1 MDQEDVCQNTA
12 DAADAMDADETGTFA
27 AFKFSD
33 KIRKGVEAAGFKVP
47 SPVQRDAI
55 PYVLAGRDLI
65 AQAQTGTGK
74 TAAFALP
81 AMQRMTLNRGIELLV
96 ITPTRE
102 LATQV
107 SGEIHRLGRFA
118 GVETGTVYGG
128 QSYGVQLRM
137 LERGVHALVATPGRL
152 LDLLRSGKLAGM
164 RPWMVVLDEA
174 DEMLDMGFLD
184 DVKEILSHVKEEHQT
199 LLFSATMPDPIR
211 RLAEKFMRDPVSVRT
226 VEDQAA
232 TKADIRQIY
241 HVIAESE
248 REVALVRLLESLRP
262 RKSIVFCRTREETD
276 RLQEALSSHGFGARA
291 LHGDMEQRQ
300 RNTVM
305 NGFRQGTSDILVATD
320 IAARGLDV
328 PDVSHVFNYH
338 LPFDA
343 KGYVHR
349 IGRTGRAGK
358 KGTAITLVTPREF
371 ETIKRLERGIGTKL
385 EGQPVPSLKQL
396 RVNRRAL
403 LTEALES
410 QAISPNGRVLVLELI
425 ASGADPVDVATKLA
439 SKILDQHAESGPETI
454 GLAQTQLDQL
464 RQQQGRDYGGR
475 DRRGGG
481 PPPRFQRG
489 GGRGGDSGGGRPPQ
503 RPAPGRPKGP
513 PFHKGRPPRE
523 G

>member
-1 MDQEDVCQNTA
+1 MEQEDVCQETA
-12 DAADAMDADETGTFA
+12 DTADDQSVSDAGTFA
-27 AFKFSD
+27 AFNFSEMV
-33 KIRKGVEAAGFKVP
+33 RKGVEAAGFKVP

-55 PYVLAGRDLI
+55 PFVLANRDVI

-81 AMQRMTLNRGIELLV
+81 AMQRMTFDRGIELLV

-102 LATQV
+102 LAAQV
-107 SGEIHRLGRFA
+107 SGEIHRLGRFV
-118 GVETGTVYGG
+118 GVQTGTVYGG

-184 DVKEILSHVKEEHQT
+184 DVKEILSHVEGEHQT

-211 RLAEKFMRDPVSVRT
+211 RLAEKFMRDPVSIRT
-226 VEDQAA
+226 VEDQSA
-232 TKADIRQIY
+232 TKDDIRQIY
-241 HVIAESE
+241 HVVNESE
-248 REVALVRLLESLRP
+248 REPALVRLLESLRP
-262 RKSIVFCRTREETD
+262 RKSIIFCRTREETD
-276 RLQEALSSHGFGARA
+276 RLQEALSSHGFAARA

-305 NGFRQGTSDILVATD
+305 NGFRQGSSDILVATD

-338 LPFDA
+338 LPFDS

-358 KGTAITLVTPREF
+358 KGTAITLVTPKEF
-371 ETIKRLERGIGTKL
+371 QTIQRLEKGIGTKL
-385 EGQPVPSLKQL
+385 EAQTVPSLKQL
-396 RVNRRAL
+396 RVDRRSRMI
-403 LTEALES
+403 EALEE
-410 QAISPNGRVLVLELI
+410 QPITENGRALILEMV
-425 ASGADPVDVATKLA
+425 ANGSDPIDVAAKLA
-439 SKILDQHAESGPETI
+439 SQILAQHPETGPETI
-454 GLAQTQLDQL
+454 GLAKEQLEQL
-464 RQQQGRDYGGR
+464 RLQNRGGRGGR
-475 DRRGGG
+475 DGNRGGSY
-481 PPPRFQRG
+481 PPRFQRG
-489 GGRGGDSGGGRPPQ
+489 GRGGGEGRPFRGRPGAPPFRKGGRPP
-503 RPAPGRPKGP
+503 RDG
-513 PFHKGRPPRE
+513 
-523 G
+523 